1 MHIIGCD
8 CIKEKSPLGRFFDK
22 IENMKKELSNYAF
35 IDSQNLN
42 LGIQSLGWKLDYKRF
57 RVYLKEKYKVVK
69 AYLFIGYIP
78 ANQDLY
84 SSLQEAGYVL
94 VFKPTLPDRDGRVKG
109 NVDADLVL
117 QVMIDYKKYNKAI
130 IVTSDGDFYSLV
142 KYLYKNNKLRYVISP
157 YIKTCSV
164 LLKKTAKEKIV
175 FMGNLRKRLE
185 YKMKKHR
192 VRTKP

>member
-1 MHIIGCD
+1 M
-8 CIKEKSPLGRFFDK
+8 EKQ
-22 IENMKKELSNYAF
+22 ENNFAF

-42 LGIQSLGWKLDYKRF
+42 LGIQSLGWKLDYRRF
-57 RVYLKEKYKVVK
+57 RIYLKEKYKVST

-84 SSLQEAGYVL
+84 SSLQRDGYVL
-94 VFKPTLPDRDGRVKG
+94 IFKPTLPDKNGEVKG

-117 QVMIDYKKYNKAI
+117 QAMVDYKKYDEAV

-142 KYLYKNNKLRYVISP
+142 KHLYKNNKLRCVISP

-164 LLKKTAKEKIV
+164 LLKKTAKEKIF
-175 FMGNLRKRLE
+175 FMANLKKKLE
-185 YKMKKHR
+185 YKEKHR
-192 VRTKP
+192 